1 MMARPLA
8 DVRVLDLGTFISAP
22 FCGTLLA
29 EFGADVLK
37 VELPSKGD
45 SLRTLGEQKQQLGLL
60 WLQEARNK
68 QGITCDLRQP
78 EGQAILRDLVA
89 SGYDVILENFRPGT
103 LERWNLGYEQLRA
116 VNPGVILARISGYG
130 QDGPAATKPGFGRI
144 AQAFGGLTYLCGFP
158 DRPPAN
164 PGSATIADYLAGL
177 FTAFG
182 VMVAREHRAA
192 HGNGQVIDVSLY
204 ESVFRILDSLTIT
217 YGATGKIRERCGT
230 ATPLAA
236 PHNHYPTADGRW
248 VAIACTNDRIFGRL
262 AHAMGWPE
270 LADDP
275 RFAHERLRVA
285 NREAIDELVSEWTSG
300 LSRDE
305 LLGRLDAAE
314 VPCSPINSIADAF
327 EDPQFAA
334 RGTIMAL
341 DHEELGTL
349 RMPAVVP
356 RLSATPGLVHSF
368 GPALGQHTD
377 HVLRERLGYSP
388 ERLRSLRERGIV

>member
-1 MMARPLA
+1 MGPPLE

-22 FCGTLLA
+22 FCGTLLG

-37 VELPSKGD
+37 VELPGDGD
-45 SLRTLGEQKQQLGLL
+45 SLRTLGEQRQRLGLL

-68 QGITCDLRQP
+68 RGITCNLREP
-78 EGQAILRDLVA
+78 EGQAIVRDLVA
-89 SGYDVILENFRPGT
+89 SGYDVVLENFRPGT

-116 VNPGVILARISGYG
+116 VDAGVILARVSGYG
-130 QDGPAATKPGFGRI
+130 QDGPSAGKPGFGRI
-144 AQAFGGLTYLCGFP
+144 AQAFGGLTYLSGFP

-182 VMVAREHRAA
+182 VMVALRFRAA
-192 HGNGQVIDVSLY
+192 QGTGQVIDVSLY
-204 ESVFRILDSLTIT
+204 ESIFRILDNLAIT
-217 YGATGKIRERCGT
+217 YGATGKVRERSGT

-236 PHNHYPTADGRW
+236 PHNHYLTADGGW

-262 AHAMGWPE
+262 ARAMDRPE

-275 RFAHERLRVA
+275 RFEHARLRVA
-285 NREAIDELVSEWTSG
+285 NREAIDELVARWTSRLG
-300 LSRDE
+300 RDE
-305 LLGRLDAAE
+305 LLGRLDRAQ

-327 EDPQFAA
+327 KDPQFIG

-341 DHEELGTL
+341 DHELLGTL

-356 RLSATPGLVHSF
+356 RLSATPGLVHRF
-368 GPALGQHTD
+368 GPALGEHTD
-377 HVLRERLGYSP
+377 EVLGERLGYPP